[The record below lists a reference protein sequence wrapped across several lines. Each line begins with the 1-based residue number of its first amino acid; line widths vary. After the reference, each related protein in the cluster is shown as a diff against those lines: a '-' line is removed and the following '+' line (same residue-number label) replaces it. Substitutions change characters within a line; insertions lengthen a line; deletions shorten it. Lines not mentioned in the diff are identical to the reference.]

1 MTNLV
6 LADKRRSARD
16 SLEGGF
22 NSSLGY
28 RTMTSQ
34 SQVEPFKTGT
44 NFIEDEVKQDFEF
57 DMLKTESRNF

>member
-6 LADKRRSARD
+6 LAEKRRSARD

-34 SQVEPFKTGT
+34 SQVEPFKTVT
-44 NFIEDEVKQDFEF
+44 NFMED
-57 DMLKTESRNF
+57 